1 MSFYVAIVIIVELL
15 MISMTIHVLFYEQF
29 NRSQKGWFIA
39 TFASIMLCT
48 ISEYVVHN
56 DYYFPS
62 LKVFMTILTVIQF
75 SLAPVLAM
83 LFAGALG
90 LKNQGKIAAIYFG
103 VNLIM
108 EIALSPFGL
117 IFSFTDTGYVRGNLF
132 FLYEVFYAISLVYLI
147 VALFFVGRHFKHRDA
162 TTIVMILVVLVGGII
177 PMTFFKLNV
186 AYLAIAIA
194 ASLSYIFYND
204 LVQQDTKEE
213 LIKNQTKISA
223 MQEHI
228 ISGLASL
235 IESRDTETGEHV
247 SRTSK
252 YVRIIA
258 ENAKNSGVY
267 VNLITDHFIDLLYT
281 LAPMHDVGKIVVSD
295 QILKQPRK
303 LTPEEYEEMKKHAK
317 EGGKVVKKI
326 LKGIATE
333 EYLDFASD
341 IATFHHER
349 WDGSGYPY
357 GLKGNEIPLSAR
369 IMAIADVFDALI
381 SKRCYKEAIPME
393 EAFAIIESESGTHFD
408 PKLVDVFLTNKDKII
423 AVNSDTQK

>member
-1 MSFYVAIVIIVELL
+1 MSFYVAIVILVELL
-15 MISMTIHVLFYEQF
+15 MISMTIHVLFYKQF
-29 NRSQKGWFIA
+29 NGSQKGWFIA

-48 ISEYVVHN
+48 VSEYVVHN

-62 LKVFMTILTVIQF
+62 LKIFLTILTIIQF

-90 LKNQGKIAAIYFG
+90 LKNQGRIATIYFG
-103 VNLIM
+103 INLIL
-108 EIALSPFGL
+108 EIVLAPFGL

-213 LIKNQTKISA
+213 LIKNQTKMSA

-258 ENAKNSGVY
+258 ENARDSGVY
-267 VNLITDHFIDLLYT
+267 VNLIDDHFIDLLYT

-303 LTPEEYEEMKKHAK
+303 LTPEEYEEMKRHAK

-326 LKGIATE
+326 LTGIASE
-333 EYLDFASD
+333 EYLNFASD

-357 GLKGNEIPLSAR
+357 GLKENEIPLAAR

-381 SKRCYKEAIPME
+381 SKRCYKEAIPLE
-393 EAFAIIESESGTHFD
+393 EAFAIIEAESGTHFD
-408 PKLVDVFLTNKDKII
+408 PKLVEIFLTNKEKII
-423 AVNSDTQK
+423 AVYNNVPN

>member
-15 MISMTIHVLFYEQF
+15 MISMTIHVLFYKQF
-29 NRSQKGWFIA
+29 NRSQKGWFIT
-39 TFASIMLCT
+39 TFASIAFCT
-48 ISEYVVHN
+48 ISEYLVHN
-56 DYYFPS
+56 DYYFSS

-90 LKNQGKIAAIYFG
+90 LKNQSKIAAIYFG
-103 VNLIM
+103 INLVA
-108 EIALSPFGL
+108 EIALAPFGL
-117 IFSFTDTGYVRGNLF
+117 IFSFTDTSYVRGNLF
-132 FLYEVFYAISLVYLI
+132 FLYEIFYAISLFYLI
-147 VALFFVGRHFKHRDA
+147 AALFFVGRHFKHRDA
-162 TTIVMILVVLVGGII
+162 TTIVMIFVVLVGGII

-186 AYLAIAIA
+186 AYLAIAVA

-213 LIKNQTKISA
+213 LIKNQTKMSA

-267 VNLITDHFIDLLYT
+267 ANLITDHFIDLLYT

-393 EAFAIIESESGTHFD
+393 KAFAIIESESGTHFD
-408 PKLVDVFLTNKDKII
+408 PKLVDVFLVNKDKII

>member
-15 MISMTIHVLFYEQF
+15 MISMTTHVLFYKQF

-162 TTIVMILVVLVGGII
+162 TTIVMIFVVLVGGII

-213 LIKNQTKISA
+213 LIKNQTKMSA

-408 PKLVDVFLTNKDKII
+408 PNLVDVFLANKDKII

>member
-15 MISMTIHVLFYEQF
+15 MISMTIHVLFYKQF

-62 LKVFMTILTVIQF
+62 LKIFLTILTIIQF

-90 LKNQGKIAAIYFG
+90 LKNQGRIATIYFG
-103 VNLIM
+103 INLIL
-108 EIALSPFGL
+108 EIVLAPFGL

-213 LIKNQTKISA
+213 LIKNQTKMSA

-258 ENAKNSGVY
+258 ENARDSGVY
-267 VNLITDHFIDLLYT
+267 VNLIDDHFIDLLYT

-303 LTPEEYEEMKKHAK
+303 LTPEEYEEMKRHAK

-326 LKGIATE
+326 LTGIASE
-333 EYLDFASD
+333 EYLNFASD

-357 GLKGNEIPLSAR
+357 GLKENEIPLAAR

-381 SKRCYKEAIPME
+381 SKRCYKEAIPLE
-393 EAFAIIESESGTHFD
+393 EAFAIIEAESGTHFD
-408 PKLVDVFLTNKDKII
+408 PKLVEIFLTNKDKII
-423 AVNSDTQK
+423 AVYNNVPN

>member
-15 MISMTIHVLFYEQF
+15 MISMTTHVLFYKQF

-162 TTIVMILVVLVGGII
+162 TTIVMIFVVLVGGII

-213 LIKNQTKISA
+213 LIKNQTKMSA

-317 EGGKVVKKI
+317 EGGKV
-326 LKGIATE
+326 
-333 EYLDFASD
+333 
-341 IATFHHER
+341 
-349 WDGSGYPY
+349 
-357 GLKGNEIPLSAR
+357 
-369 IMAIADVFDALI
+369 
-381 SKRCYKEAIPME
+381 
-393 EAFAIIESESGTHFD
+393 
-408 PKLVDVFLTNKDKII
+408 
-423 AVNSDTQK
+423 